1 MQSRR
6 RVGDSIMSARD
17 VQGDDQFRRDCIL
30 KQLAAV
36 LSVVNA
42 DDMPDVSD
50 LLVGWLD
57 HNGAGSPDPCPF
69 VPLRESATFWADIA
83 TPKELEAYVAAGL
96 SRIERRNF
104 AQVTLKR
111 IFVSIWEV
119 MSESDRRRF
128 LSRVDPDGVFR
139 KVGA

>member
-1 MQSRR
+1 MTAS
-6 RVGDSIMSARD
+6 D
-17 VQGDDQFRRDCIL
+17 VQGADRFRRDCIL

-36 LSVVNA
+36 LSVVGH

-50 LLVGWLD
+50 LLAGWLD
-57 HNGAGSPDPCPF
+57 HNGAGSPDSALF
-69 VPLRESATFWADIA
+69 GALREDAAFWADIA

-139 KVGA
+139 KVGV